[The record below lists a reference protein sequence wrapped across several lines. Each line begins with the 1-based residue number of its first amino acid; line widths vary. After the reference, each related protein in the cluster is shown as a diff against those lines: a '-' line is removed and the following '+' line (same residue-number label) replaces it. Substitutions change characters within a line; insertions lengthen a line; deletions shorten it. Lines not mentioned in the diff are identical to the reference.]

1 MVSVGIDAAKLE
13 QQEFCRKTRGCRF
26 WRIVTLFFYK
36 ERDME
41 KNVGGIDRK
50 IRYLVGAILLAGGLL
65 APLDMPWRAGMIV
78 LAAIAFITA
87 FTGL

>member
-1 MVSVGIDAAKLE
+1 
-13 QQEFCRKTRGCRF
+13 
-26 WRIVTLFFYK
+26 
-36 ERDME
+36 ME